1 MDECKKVPRRTALAG
16 VGALG
21 AVATAA
27 VLLPGQQLSMAQAP
41 VAGTPIEGGTNTA
54 GGYRLTE
61 HIQRYYA
68 SARI

>member
-1 MDECKKVPRRTALAG
+1 MGESKKVPRRTALAG

-27 VLLPGQQLSMAQAP
+27 VLLPEQQPSTAQAP
-41 VAGTPIEGGTNTA
+41 ATGTPNEAGTTTS
-54 GGYRLTE
+54 GYRLTE

>member
-1 MDECKKVPRRTALAG
+1 MDESKKVPRRTALAG

-27 VLLPGQQLSMAQAP
+27 VLLPGQQPSTAQAAA
-41 VAGTPIEGGTNTA
+41 AGTPNEGGSTA
-54 GGYRLTE
+54 NGYRLTE

>member
-1 MDECKKVPRRTALAG
+1 MSDSKQTVHRRTALAG

-27 VLLPGQQLSMAQAP
+27 ALLPGRQAAAP
-41 VAGTPIEGGTNTA
+41 QAAGTAAATDADAA

-61 HIQRYYA
+61 HIKRYYA